1 MAGRGPRGCPA
12 HSVGLWVPNAR
23 VWDNRE
29 APSGNPGGGN
39 TWGEEN
45 MRTGTISGGR
55 EEESGGARMET
66 VRSRS
71 RGYSAHI
78 HDGS

>member
-1 MAGRGPRGCPA
+1 MSYTLCGT
-12 HSVGLWVPNAR
+12 LWVPKAR

-45 MRTGTISGGR
+45 MRTSTILGGR
-55 EEESGGARMET
+55 EEASRGTWVET
-66 VRSRS
+66 VWS
-71 RGYSAHI
+71 RGCPAHI